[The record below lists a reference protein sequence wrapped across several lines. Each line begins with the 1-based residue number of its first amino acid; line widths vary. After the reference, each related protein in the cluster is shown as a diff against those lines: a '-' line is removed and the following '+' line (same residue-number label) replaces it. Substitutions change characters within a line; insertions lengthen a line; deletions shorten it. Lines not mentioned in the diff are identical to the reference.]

1 MAESSPHSTVRRWA
15 SGRAEPSQ
23 PSLLG
28 RFELRRIL
36 GQGAQSV
43 VWLGFDPRLEREVAI
58 KLIRVGDGVSIA
70 AIPQW
75 LQEARHVSRLS
86 HPNIVPVF
94 EADVQDLQPYLVFE
108 YVPGQTL
115 SDLLASQG
123 AMPAVEAADLMSDVL
138 DALAVAHAAGVIHR
152 DVKPSNILVDDSG
165 RARIMDF
172 GIAAPLQDAS
182 RKDGKQAPAGTPGYM
197 APEVAQGGA
206 VTAAVDVFSAGMVLA
221 EMLSGE
227 PLVAERDPYRAIYR
241 ILHEPLVMREDLAP
255 EVDDTLRGI
264 VSRALARDPTQR
276 QTGVRAFRDEL
287 LAWSAKASGTAPQGN
302 GGGHAGGVNVTLAF
316 LLRRMRRTRDFPAMS
331 DSVVRIQGIASSDTV
346 SVASLTNEILRDVAL
361 TNKLLRL
368 VNSAHF
374 ARGGGNI
381 STVSRAVSLVGF
393 NGIRNMALG
402 LVLLEHMQDRA
413 HANVLKDEYV
423 RCLMAGSIAGE
434 LCTLAREREEA
445 FIAAMFQNLGR
456 MLAEFYFPEEARD
469 IRALVHAR
477 RAPITEAQAG
487 IQVLG
492 VDYETL
498 ALGVA
503 KSWGLPE
510 SIQRC
515 MRKPTG
521 APPSKAV
528 TDDGERM
535 RWIAAA
541 ANDLADVML
550 HGADADIDRELDHC
564 ARLHARALGFSPEQ
578 MAGNIASG
586 REKLI
591 ELAGAMQLK
600 VMPGS
605 RAARL
610 VQARR
615 VQEQPAHATA
625 TAAVAAAGAA
635 PVTPP
640 GRPAGTDTATRDGAM
655 DVQQILHSGIQDI
668 TNAMAGDF
676 KIGDILHMI
685 LETMYRGLA
694 FDRIIFCM
702 RDAKADVITG
712 RFGLGHE
719 IDAAIRSFQVALKPT
734 QPDLF
739 AAVCRRGADT
749 LISDAS
755 DSRIAG
761 NLPAW
766 YRRGINAGS
775 FLLLPL
781 QIKDKPFGLIYADK
795 GQLIL
800 DEREMSLLRT
810 LRNQAVLAFKQSA

>member
-1 MAESSPHSTVRRWA
+1 MAESSPLSTIRRLA
-15 SGRAEPSQ
+15 SGRTDTARPSQ
-23 PSLLG
+23 LG

-58 KLIRVGDGVSIA
+58 KLIKVGDGASIA

-94 EADVQDLQPYLVFE
+94 EADVQDLHPYLVFE

-115 SDLLASQG
+115 TDLLAKNG

-152 DVKPSNILVDDSG
+152 DVKPSNILVDESG

-172 GIAAPLQDAS
+172 GIAAPVQDVS
-182 RKDGKQAPAGTPGYM
+182 TPNGKHAPAGTPGYM

-241 ILHEPLVMREDLAP
+241 ILNEPLVLRADLAP

-264 VSRALARDPTQR
+264 VSRALARDPAQR
-276 QTGVRAFRDEL
+276 HPGVRAFRDEL
-287 LAWSAKASGTAPQGN
+287 MAWSARASGAGTQDSAA
-302 GGGHAGGVNVTLAF
+302 GHASDVNVTLAF
-316 LLRRMRRTRDFPAMS
+316 LLRRMRRTKDFPAMS

-402 LVLLEHMQDRA
+402 LVLLEHMQDKT
-413 HANVLKDEYV
+413 HANVLKDEFV

-456 MLAEFYFPEEARD
+456 MLAEFYFPEEARE
-469 IRALVHAR
+469 IRALVHTS

-487 IQVLG
+487 VQVLG

-503 KSWGLPE
+503 KSWGLPD

-521 APPSKAV
+521 TPPTKEVA
-528 TDDGERM
+528 DYGERM
-535 RWIAAA
+535 RWMAAA

-550 HGADADIDRELDHC
+550 HGADAEIDRQLDQC
-564 ARLHARALGFSPEQ
+564 GRLHARALGFSPEQ
-578 MAGNIASG
+578 MAGNIVIG
-586 REKLI
+586 REKLV
-591 ELAGAMQLK
+591 ELADAMQLK

-610 VQARR
+610 VQAHK
-615 VQEQPAHATA
+615 QPEAHTQADATGTT
-625 TAAVAAAGAA
+625 TAPAGS
-635 PVTPP
+635 PR
-640 GRPAGTDTATRDGAM
+640 RPAVTEIGSQEDAP
-655 DVQQILHSGIQDI
+655 DVQQILNAGIQDI
-668 TNAMAGDF
+668 TNAMAGEF
-676 KIGDILHMI
+676 KIGDVLRMI
-685 LETMYRGLA
+685 LETMYRGMA
-694 FDRIIFCM
+694 FERIIFCM
-702 RDAKADVITG
+702 RDPKADVITG
-712 RFGLGHE
+712 RFGLGQE
-719 IDAAIRSFQVALKPT
+719 IDAATRSFQVALKPT

-749 LISDAS
+749 LISDAA
-755 DSRIAG
+755 DARIAG

-766 YRRGINAGS
+766 YRRSINAGG

-795 GQLIL
+795 GKQGQLKL
-800 DEREMSLLRT
+800 DERELSLLRT

>member
-1 MAESSPHSTVRRWA
+1 MAESSPHSTIRRLA
-15 SGRAEPSQ
+15 SGRADPSQ
-23 PSLLG
+23 PSQLG

-58 KLIRVGDGVSIA
+58 KLIKVGDGASIA

-94 EADVQDLQPYLVFE
+94 EADVQDLHPYLVFE

-115 SDLLASQG
+115 TDLLAKQG

-172 GIAAPLQDAS
+172 GIAAPVQDAS

-264 VSRALARDPTQR
+264 VSRALARDPAQR
-276 QTGVRAFRDEL
+276 HPGVRAFRDEL
-287 LAWSAKASGTAPQGN
+287 MAWSAKASGAGSEGS
-302 GGGHAGGVNVTLAF
+302 GGGHASDVNVTLAF
-316 LLRRMRRTRDFPAMS
+316 LLRRMRRTKDFPAMS

-402 LVLLEHMQDRA
+402 LVLLEHMQDRT

-434 LCTLAREREEA
+434 LCTQAREREEA

-456 MLAEFYFPEEARD
+456 MLAEFYFPEEARE
-469 IRALVHAR
+469 IRALVHTS

-503 KSWGLPE
+503 KSWGLPD

-521 APPSKAV
+521 APPAKEV

-535 RWIAAA
+535 RWMAAA

-550 HGADADIDRELDHC
+550 HGADANIDHELDEC
-564 ARLHARALGFSPEQ
+564 GRLHARALGFSPGQ

-586 REKLI
+586 RAKLV
-591 ELAGAMQLK
+591 ELADAMQLK

-610 VQARR
+610 VQAQRP
-615 VQEQPAHATA
+615 QEQP
-625 TAAVAAAGAA
+625 AAGAA
-635 PVTPP
+635 PATPP
-640 GRPAGTDTATRDGAM
+640 GHPGATDTATRDGPL
-655 DVQQILHSGIQDI
+655 DVQQILNAGIQDI

-676 KIGDILHMI
+676 KIGDILRMI
-685 LETMYRGLA
+685 LETMYRGMA
-694 FDRIIFCM
+694 FERIIFCM

-712 RFGLGHE
+712 RFGLGNE
-719 IDAAIRSFQVALKPT
+719 IDAATRSFQVALKPT

-749 LISDAS
+749 LISDAT
-755 DSRIAG
+755 DTRIAG

-795 GQLIL
+795 GQLKL

>member
-1 MAESSPHSTVRRWA
+1 MAESTPLSTIRRLA
-15 SGRAEPSQ
+15 SGRADTARPSQ
-23 PSLLG
+23 LG
-28 RFELRRIL
+28 RFELRRVL

-58 KLIRVGDGVSIA
+58 KLIKVGDGASIA

-94 EADVQDLQPYLVFE
+94 EADVQDLHPYLVFE

-115 SDLLASQG
+115 SEHLARQG
-123 AMPAVEAADLMSDVL
+123 AMPAIDAVDLMTDVL

-152 DVKPSNILVDDSG
+152 DVKPSNILVDESG

-172 GIAAPLQDAS
+172 GIAAPV
-182 RKDGKQAPAGTPGYM
+182 QAPSGNAAPQIPAGTPGYM
-197 APEVAQGGA
+197 APEVAKGGVA
-206 VTAAVDVFSAGMVLA
+206 TPAVDIFSAGMVLA

-227 PLVAERDPYRAIYR
+227 PLVAERDPYQAIYR
-241 ILHEPLVMREDLAP
+241 ILNEPLVMRADLAP

-264 VSRALARDPTQR
+264 VSRALARDPAQR
-276 QTGVRAFRDEL
+276 HPGAKAFRDEL
-287 LAWSAKASGTAPQGN
+287 MTWSARASGVGAQ
-302 GGGHAGGVNVTLAF
+302 AGGESQAADVNVTLAF
-316 LLRRMRRTRDFPAMS
+316 LLRRMRRTKDFPAMS

-346 SVASLTNEILRDVAL
+346 SVANLTNEILRDVAL

-374 ARGGGNI
+374 ARGGGGIN
-381 STVSRAVSLVGF
+381 TVSRAVSLVGF

-402 LVLLEHMQDRA
+402 LVLLEHMQDKG
-413 HANVLKDEYV
+413 HASVLKDEFV

-434 LCTLAREREEA
+434 LCMLAREREEA

-456 MLAEFYFPEEARD
+456 MLAEFYFPEEARE
-469 IRALVHAR
+469 IRALVHTS

-503 KSWGLPE
+503 KSWGLPD

-515 MRKPTG
+515 MRKPSG
-521 APPSKAV
+521 PPPAKAV
-528 TDDGERM
+528 SNDGERM
-535 RWIAAA
+535 RWMAAA

-550 HGADADIDRELDHC
+550 LEDEAEIDRQLEHHG
-564 ARLHARALGFSPEQ
+564 RQHARALGFTPEQ
-578 MAGNIASG
+578 MAGNIQSG
-586 REKLI
+586 REKLV
-591 ELAGAMQLK
+591 ELADAMQLK
-600 VMPGS
+600 VLPGS
-605 RAARL
+605 RAARMM
-610 VQARR
+610 QTRR
-615 VQEQPAHATA
+615 ADDPAAESVHA
-625 TAAVAAAGAA
+625 AAAGGVAPTGAA
-635 PVTPP
+635 DTLSAP
-640 GRPAGTDTATRDGAM
+640 TDAHQVLNA
-655 DVQQILHSGIQDI
+655 GIQDI

-676 KIGDILHMI
+676 KIGDVLRMI
-685 LETMYRGLA
+685 LETMYRA
-694 FDRIIFCM
+694 MHFERVIFCM
-702 RDAKADVITG
+702 RDPKTNTITG
-712 RFGLGHE
+712 RFGLGND
-719 IDAAIRSFQVALKPT
+719 IDGATRSFQVALQPAR
-734 QPDLF
+734 PDLF

-755 DSRIAG
+755 DARIAG
-761 NLPAW
+761 SLPPW
-766 YRRGINAGS
+766 YRSGVNAGS

-781 QIKDKPFGLIYADK
+781 QMKEKPFGLIYADK
-795 GQLIL
+795 GPQTGMKLE
-800 DEREMSLLRT
+800 ERDLSLLRT
-810 LRNQAVLAFKQSA
+810 LRNQAVLAFKQSS

>member
-1 MAESSPHSTVRRWA
+1 MAEPSPNSNIRRLA
-15 SGRAEPSQ
+15 SGRADTAQPSQ
-23 PSLLG
+23 LG
-28 RFELRRIL
+28 RFELRRVL

-43 VWLGFDPRLEREVAI
+43 VWLAFDPRLEREVAI
-58 KLIRVGDGVSIA
+58 KLIKVGDGASIA

-94 EADVQDLQPYLVFE
+94 EADVQDLHPYLVFE

-115 SDLLASQG
+115 TDLLAKQG

-172 GIAAPLQDAS
+172 GIAAPVQDTK
-182 RKDGKQAPAGTPGYM
+182 RPGEKQAPAGTPGYM

-241 ILHEPLVMREDLAP
+241 ILNEPLVMREDLAP

-264 VSRALARDPTQR
+264 VSRALARDPAQR
-276 QTGVRAFRDEL
+276 HPGVRAFRDEL
-287 LAWSAKASGTAPQGN
+287 MAWSAKASGAGSEGS
-302 GGGHAGGVNVTLAF
+302 GGGHASDVNVTLAF
-316 LLRRMRRTRDFPAMS
+316 LLRRMRRTKDFPAMS

-402 LVLLEHMQDRA
+402 LVLLEHMQDRT

-434 LCTLAREREEA
+434 LCTQAREREEA

-456 MLAEFYFPEEARD
+456 MLAEFYFPEEARE
-469 IRALVHAR
+469 IRALVHTS

-503 KSWGLPE
+503 KSWGLPD

-521 APPSKAV
+521 TPPAKEV

-535 RWIAAA
+535 RWMAAA

-550 HGADADIDRELDHC
+550 HGADASIDHELDEC
-564 ARLHARALGFSPEQ
+564 GRLHARALGFSPEQ
-578 MAGNIASG
+578 MAGNIVNG
-586 REKLI
+586 RAKLV
-591 ELAGAMQLK
+591 ELADAMQLK

-610 VQARR
+610 VQAQRP
-615 VQEQPAHATA
+615 QEQPGQAAAT
-625 TAAVAAAGAA
+625 TAGAA
-635 PVTPP
+635 AAATTSVQTAGSDPVTQ
-640 GRPAGTDTATRDGAM
+640 DGAR
-655 DVQQILHSGIQDI
+655 DVQQILNAGIQDI
-668 TNAMAGDF
+668 TNAMAGEF
-676 KIGDILHMI
+676 KIGDILRMI
-685 LETMYRGLA
+685 LETMYRGMA
-694 FDRIIFCM
+694 FERIIFCM
-702 RDAKADVITG
+702 RDPKADVISG
-712 RFGLGHE
+712 RFGLGTE
-719 IDAAIRSFQVALKPT
+719 IDAATRGFQVALKPT

-749 LISDAS
+749 LISDAT

-795 GQLIL
+795 GQLKL

>member
-1 MAESSPHSTVRRWA
+1 MAESSSHSTIRRLA
-15 SGRAEPSQ
+15 SGRLDAGRPSQ
-23 PSLLG
+23 LG

-43 VWLGFDPRLEREVAI
+43 VWLGFDPRLEREVTI
-58 KLIRVGDGVSIA
+58 KLIKVGDGASIA

-86 HPNIVPVF
+86 HPGIVPVF
-94 EADVQDLQPYLVFE
+94 EADVQDLHPYLVFE

-115 SDLLASQG
+115 ADLLAKQG

-152 DVKPSNILVDDSG
+152 DIKPSNILVDTSG

-172 GIAAPLQDAS
+172 GIAAPVQVATPQN
-182 RKDGKQAPAGTPGYM
+182 GKPALAGTPGYM

-221 EMLSGE
+221 EMLSGK
-227 PLVAERDPYRAIYR
+227 PLIAERDPYRAIYR
-241 ILHEPLVMREDLAP
+241 ILNEPLVLREDLAP
-255 EVDDTLRGI
+255 EVDDALRGI
-264 VSRALARDPTQR
+264 VSRAIARDPAQR
-276 QTGVRAFRDEL
+276 HPGVRAFRDEL
-287 LAWSAKASGTAPQGN
+287 MAWSARASGAAAQDGTGSRASD
-302 GGGHAGGVNVTLAF
+302 VNVTLAF
-316 LLRRMRRTRDFPAMS
+316 LLRRMRRTRDFPALS

-346 SVASLTNEILRDVAL
+346 NAAGLTNEILRDVAL

-374 ARGGGNI
+374 ARGGGSI

-402 LVLLEHMQDRA
+402 LVLLEHMQDKT
-413 HANVLKDEYV
+413 HATVLKDEFV
-423 RCLMAGSIAGE
+423 RCLMAGCIAGE
-434 LCTLAREREEA
+434 LCILAREREDA

-456 MLAEFYFPEEARD
+456 MLAEFYFPEEARE
-469 IRALVHAR
+469 IRALMHSS

-498 ALGVA
+498 AVGVA
-503 KSWGLPE
+503 KSWGLPD

-521 APPSKAV
+521 TPPTKEIA
-528 TDDGERM
+528 DDGERM

-541 ANDLADVML
+541 ANDLTDVML
-550 HGADADIDRELDHC
+550 HGADSEIERQLDRC
-564 ARLHARALGFSPEQ
+564 GRLHARALGFSPEQ
-578 MAGNIASG
+578 MAGNIVRG

-591 ELAGAMQLK
+591 ELADAMQLK

-605 RAARL
+605 RASRL

-615 VQEQPAHATA
+615 PQEQPADADA
-625 TAAVAAAGAA
+625 TAATAA
-635 PVTPP
+635 PTAAPGQPVVTH
-640 GRPAGTDTATRDGAM
+640 AVARDDAP
-655 DVQQILHSGIQDI
+655 DVQQFLNAGIQDI
-668 TNAMAGDF
+668 THALAGDF
-676 KIGDILHMI
+676 KTGDVLRMV
-685 LETMYRGLA
+685 LETMYRGMA
-694 FDRIIFCM
+694 FERVIFCM
-702 RDAKADVITG
+702 RDPKADTMTG
-712 RFGLGHE
+712 RFGLGTE
-719 IDAAIRSFQVALKPT
+719 IDAATRSFQVALKPT

-739 AAVCRRGADT
+739 AAVCGRGSDT
-749 LISDAS
+749 LISDAT
-755 DSRIAG
+755 DARIAG
-761 NLPAW
+761 KLPAW
-766 YRRGINAGS
+766 YRRGINASS

-781 QIKDKPFGLIYADK
+781 QINDKPFGLIYADK
-795 GQLIL
+795 GQQGHLRL
-800 DEREMSLLRT
+800 DEDALSLLRT
-810 LRNQAVLAFKQSA
+810 LRNQAVMAFKRSA

>member
-1 MAESSPHSTVRRWA
+1 MAEFSPLSTIRRLA
-15 SGRAEPSQ
+15 SGQVDPARITQ
-23 PSLLG
+23 LG

-58 KLIRVGDGVSIA
+58 KLMKVGDGASIA
-70 AIPQW
+70 DIPQW

-94 EADVQDLQPYLVFE
+94 EADVQDLHPYLVFE
-108 YVPGQTL
+108 YVPGKTL
-115 SDLLASQG
+115 GDLLTAHG

-138 DALAVAHAAGVIHR
+138 DALATAHAAGIIHR
-152 DVKPSNILVDDSG
+152 DVKPTNILVDQSG

-172 GIAAPLQDAS
+172 GIAAPVQQPAA
-182 RKDGKQAPAGTPGYM
+182 GGQPAPAGTPGYM
-197 APEVAQGGA
+197 APEVAQGGV
-206 VTAAVDVFSAGMVLA
+206 VTPAVDVFSAGMVLA

-241 ILHEPLVMREDLAP
+241 ILNEPLVMRDDLGP
-255 EVDDTLRGI
+255 DVDDTLRGI
-264 VSRALARDPTQR
+264 VSRALARDPAQR
-276 QTGVRAFRDEL
+276 HPSARAFRDEL
-287 LAWSAKASGTAPQGN
+287 MAWSAKVT
-302 GGGHAGGVNVTLAF
+302 GGGSQASSTGHASDVNVTLAF
-316 LLRRMRRTRDFPAMS
+316 LLRRMRRTKDFPAMS

-346 SVASLTNEILRDVAL
+346 SLGSLTNEILRDVAL

-402 LVLLEHMQDRA
+402 LVLLEHMQDKT
-413 HANVLKDEYV
+413 HANVLKDEFV

-434 LCTLAREREEA
+434 LCSVAREREEA

-456 MLAEFYFPEEARD
+456 MLAEFYFPEEARE
-469 IRALVHAR
+469 IRALVHTSR
-477 RAPITEAQAG
+477 PPLTEAQAAV
-487 IQVLG
+487 QVLG

-503 KSWGLPE
+503 KSWGLPDT
-510 SIQRC
+510 IQRC

-521 APPSKAV
+521 TPPAKPV

-535 RWIAAA
+535 RWMAAA
-541 ANDLADVML
+541 ANDMADAML
-550 HGADADIDRELDHC
+550 HSADAELDQRLDHC
-564 ARLHARALGFSPEQ
+564 GRQHARALGFSAEE
-578 MAGNIASG
+578 MAANIQSG

-591 ELAGAMQLK
+591 ELADAMQIK
-600 VMPGS
+600 VVPGS
-605 RAARL
+605 GAARL
-610 VQARR
+610 MHHRR
-615 VQEQPAHATA
+615 VEEPAAAPAAPGAPGTPAATTNADA
-625 TAAVAAAGAA
+625 TGAGAALQAAAG
-635 PVTPP
+635 
-640 GRPAGTDTATRDGAM
+640 DT
-655 DVQQILHSGIQDI
+655 QQILSAGIQDV
-668 TNAMAGDF
+668 TTAMAGDF
-676 KIGDILHMI
+676 KIGDVLRMI
-685 LETMYRGLA
+685 LETMYRAMG
-694 FDRIIFCM
+694 FERIIFCM
-702 RDAKADVITG
+702 RDPKVDSMTG
-712 RFGLGHE
+712 RFGLGQD
-719 IDAAIRSFQVALKPT
+719 IDAAARSFQVALKPS

-749 LISDAS
+749 LISDAT
-755 DSRIAG
+755 DTRIAG

-766 YRRGINAGS
+766 YRKGINAGS

-781 QIKDKPFGLIYADK
+781 QIKDKPFGLIYADRGSTVPMK
-795 GQLIL
+795 LAEQ
-800 DEREMSLLRT
+800 EMSLLRT
-810 LRNQAVLAFKQSA
+810 LRNQAVQAFKQSG